1 MYRFYKLAKYKT
13 ILMLAVVA
21 LFGLML
27 APKAFATP
35 GAACSATVP
44 CSDVANGERCINGFC
59 IPPGS
64 GTDFGV
70 GQFEDELDLGNENL
84 NVTLARIINV
94 ALSLLGIIAV
104 VIILIGGF
112 RWMTA
117 GGNDEKVTEARKWI
131 FSGIIG
137 LAIVLSA
144 WAIARFVLQ
153 QLSTATGTGDPTTFD

>member
-1 MYRFYKLAKYKT
+1 MYRLYKLAKYKT
-13 ILMLAVVA
+13 VLMLAAVVV
-21 LFGLML
+21 FGLML
-27 APKAFATP
+27 APVVFA
-35 GAACSATVP
+35 GTVP
-44 CSDVANGERCINGFC
+44 VGGTCATTADCVANARCASTIC
-59 IPPGS
+59 VPS
-64 GTDFGV
+64 TGTDFGV
-70 GQFEDELDLGNENL
+70 GQFESDLDLGNQNL
-84 NVTLARIINV
+84 NVTVAKIINV
-94 ALSLLGIIAV
+94 ALSLLGIVAV

-153 QLSTATGTGDPTTFD
+153 QLSIATNTGDSSAFD